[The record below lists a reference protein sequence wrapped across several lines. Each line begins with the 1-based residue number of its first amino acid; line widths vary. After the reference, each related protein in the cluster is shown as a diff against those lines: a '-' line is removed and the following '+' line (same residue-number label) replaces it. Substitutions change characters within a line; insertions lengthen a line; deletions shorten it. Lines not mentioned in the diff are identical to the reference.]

1 MQGLFDFINLFK
13 AAFDAANEIIYVLKL
28 LRDIHE
34 QTNSKK
40 KDFSSIKKKKTFTH
54 HHHPCTKSLPR
65 RTHSLLSSRST

>member
-34 QTNSKK
+34 QTNSEKK
-40 KDFSSIKKKKTFTH
+40 GLF
-54 HHHPCTKSLPR
+54 
-65 RTHSLLSSRST
+65 